1 LKTKISALHIPHNK
15 NTASMNAVAI
25 SAPAEVLL
33 PMNMHGGA
41 PAVPVVAV
49 GDYVRVGQMVAKE
62 EGRNSVP
69 VHATISGTVTAVEE
83 MKISGATTTV
93 IRIAGD
99 GKMEKDPSLTP
110 KNPENLDEFLTVL
123 RDSGIVGLGG
133 AAFPLWAKL
142 DAARKNHIKTVLV
155 NGAECEPY
163 ITSDHRTMVENADL
177 VVRGVQILKKFLE
190 SEEFVIGIEDN
201 KPDAI
206 AKLKELFK
214 DMPYVNV
221 KPLKAVYPQGA
232 KQVLLY
238 NAAGLVA
245 KEGQRLASLGVI
257 IINVT
262 TLAKMALYMD
272 TGMPLVDKIVTVDGA
287 AVAEPK
293 NLIVPIGTPIQ
304 NLIDECG
311 GLKGD
316 VGKIIIGGPMMGKTT
331 DSLESPVIKAC
342 NALLVFDKE
351 ASKALEPS
359 ACIHCGRCVDACP
372 LNLNPTAY
380 SKAMEIEDEEL
391 RYQILTEE
399 NVSMCM
405 ACGCCAYVCPA
416 HKPLVTTNN
425 QAKSFVR
432 KMKAAKEP
440 RKEGAK

>member
-1 LKTKISALHIPHNK
+1 MKTKISALHIPHHK
-15 NTASMNAVAI
+15 NTASMNSVAI
-25 SAPAEVLL
+25 AAPEEVIL

-49 GDYVRVGQMVAKE
+49 GDYVRVGQLLAKE

-83 MKISGATTTV
+83 AKISGSNTTV

-99 GKMEKDPSLTP
+99 GKMEKDPSLAP
-110 KNPENLDEFLTVL
+110 KDPKDLDEFLTVL

-163 ITSDHRTMVENADL
+163 ITSDHRTMVEHADL
-177 VVRGVQILKKFLE
+177 VVRGVEILKKFLE

-206 AKLKELFK
+206 EKLKDLFK

-257 IINVT
+257 IINIT
-262 TLAKMALYMD
+262 TLAKMALYLD

-287 AVAEPK
+287 VKEPK
-293 NLIVPIGTPIQ
+293 NLVVPIGTPISK
-304 NLIDECG
+304 LIDECG
-311 GLKGD
+311 GLKAD
-316 VGKIIIGGPMMGKTT
+316 ARKIIIGGPMMGKTT
-331 DSLESPVIKAC
+331 DSLDSPVIKAC
-342 NALLVFDKE
+342 NALLVFDEK
-351 ASKALEPS
+351 ASAALEPS
-359 ACIHCGRCVDACP
+359 ACLHCGRCVEACP
-372 LNLNPTAY
+372 LNLNPCAFNH
-380 SKAMEIEDEEL
+380 AMDIEDEEV
-391 RYQILTEE
+391 RYQVLTEE
-399 NVSMCM
+399 NIGMCM

-416 HKPLVTTNN
+416 RNPLVTTNN
-425 QAKSFVR
+425 QAKNFVR

-440 RKEGAK
+440 KKEGGK

>member
-1 LKTKISALHIPHNK
+1 MKTKISAVHVPHNK
-15 NTASMNAVAI
+15 NTAAMNSVPVA
-25 SAPAEVLL
+25 APAEVIL

-41 PAVPVVAV
+41 PAVPIVEV
-49 GDYVRVGQMVAKE
+49 GDYVRIGQMIARE

-83 MKISGATTTV
+83 AKVSGATTTV
-93 IRIAGD
+93 IRIKGD
-99 GKMEKDPSLTP
+99 GKMEKDPTLAP
-110 KNPENLDEFLTVL
+110 KDPQDLDAFLTVL

-177 VVRGVQILKKFLE
+177 VVRGIEILKKFLG

-214 DMPYVNV
+214 DKPYVNV

-245 KEGQRLASLGVI
+245 KEGQRLAALGLI

-262 TLAKMALYMD
+262 TLAKMALYLD
-272 TGMPLVDKIVTVDGA
+272 TGMPLVDKIVTVDGP
-287 AVAEPK
+287 AVNEPK
-293 NLIVPIGTPIQ
+293 NLVVPIGTPISD
-304 NLIDECG
+304 LIAACG
-311 GLKGD
+311 GVKED
-316 VGKIIIGGPMMGKTT
+316 AAKIIIGGPMMGKTT

-342 NALLVFDKE
+342 NAVLVFDEK
-351 ASKALEPS
+351 AAKALEPT
-359 ACIHCGRCVDACP
+359 ACLHCGRCVEACP
-372 LNLNPTAY
+372 LNLNPNAFGR
-380 SKAMEIEDEEL
+380 AMEIEDEEL
-391 RYQILTEE
+391 RYKVLTQE

-416 HKPLVTTNN
+416 RNPLVTTNS

-432 KMKAAKEP
+432 KMKAEKEK
-440 RKEGAK
+440 KEGAK